1 MKRVRM
7 SKALAEQLDFSQFT
21 WRELGLVVRALW
33 TEMKRRN
40 PIGINCYEGAL
51 ANAFFAVDE
60 ITKAEKSNPTC
71 EAGPGID
78 KPKRKK

>member
-40 PIGINCYEGAL
+40 PIGIGIKFSTETSQNLG
-51 ANAFFAVDE
+51 V
-60 ITKAEKSNPTC
+60 
-71 EAGPGID
+71 AGILGV
-78 KPKRKK
+78 